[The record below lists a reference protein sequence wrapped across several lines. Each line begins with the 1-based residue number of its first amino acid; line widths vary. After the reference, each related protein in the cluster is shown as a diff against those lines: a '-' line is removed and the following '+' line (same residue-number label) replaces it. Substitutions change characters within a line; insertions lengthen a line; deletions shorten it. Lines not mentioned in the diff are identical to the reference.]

1 VGIEGICRLPIGSA
15 AARWPLRGVELD
27 LRASFSSV
35 DQTGYLL
42 IADITGYTT
51 YLSGSELDHAD
62 KTLSSLLEL
71 LISETPPPLIV
82 AQLEGD
88 AVMSYALG
96 ERMPSGQ
103 TFIES
108 IEAIYVE
115 FRRALEMM
123 VLNTSC
129 DCNACANISNLDL
142 KFFVHHGF
150 YRMQPVLDREQLVG
164 TDVNFI
170 HRLLK
175 NSVTRETGITAY
187 LLLTDPARTAL
198 GIDADA
204 GWLRAHIE
212 EVADFGEVETW
223 IRDMQPAFASSKD
236 SDRSFYDVQ
245 DVWTTLSTD
254 IAAPRELVW
263 DHLRDSSARNVIL
276 GSDSY
281 QIEDTADGWVGE
293 GSTYLCY
300 HGKSVLPQLILEWS
314 PPRRLVI
321 EELLPM
327 PGRPTQVILDFTLE
341 ANSADSTRL
350 TLVVTKPSG
359 PPVQRALAK
368 AWMRRTGSNVEQALG
383 TFGDLIVGVGA

>member
-1 VGIEGICRLPIGSA
+1 M
-15 AARWPLRGVELD
+15 
-27 LRASFSSV
+27 

-42 IADITGYTT
+42 IADITGYTA

-62 KTLSSLLEL
+62 QTLSSLLEL
-71 LISETPPPLIV
+71 LISETPPPLTV

-96 ERMPSGQ
+96 EKMPSGQ

-115 FRRALEMM
+115 FRRALELM

-142 KFFVHHGF
+142 KFFVHHGV
-150 YRMQPVLDREQLVG
+150 YRMQPVHDREQLVG

-175 NSVTRETGITAY
+175 NTVVRETGITAY
-187 LLLTDPARTAL
+187 LLVTDPARVAL

-204 GWLRAHIE
+204 GWLRVHFE
-212 EVADFGEVETW
+212 DVDDFGEATTW
-223 IRDMQPAFASSKD
+223 IRDMQPAFLSSKE
-236 SDRSFYDVQ
+236 SDRSFYDAREVL
-245 DVWTTLSTD
+245 TTLSTD

-281 QIEDTADGWVGE
+281 QIEGTADGWVGE
-293 GSTYLCY
+293 GSTYRCY
-300 HGKSVLPQLILEWS
+300 HGKSVLPQLVLEWS

-321 EELLPM
+321 EELFPM
-327 PGRPTQVILDFTLE
+327 PGRPTQAILDFALE
-341 ANSADSTRL
+341 ANGADSTRL
-350 TLVVTKPSG
+350 TLIVTKPSG
-359 PPVQRALAK
+359 PRIQRALAK
-368 AWMRRTGSNVEQALG
+368 AWMQRKGSKVEQALS
-383 TFGDLIVGVGA
+383 TFGDLIDGLEPETDAEPRDPARREQR